1 MSKWEKEKIQDEGR
15 SNLSYLTGCTVQTIS
30 QEKIYDNEKIQIR
43 KTNQWKIKEMNFTID
58 GNPETSSMAV
68 IKLLNE

>member
-1 MSKWEKEKIQDEGR
+1 MSKWEKEKVQDEGR

-30 QEKIYDNEKIQIR
+30 QEKIHDNEKVLIR

-58 GNPETSSMAV
+58 GNPETNAMAL
-68 IKLLNE
+68 IKIHNE